1 MRLRKV
7 KLASASGVVGGAMV
21 LGKQCRGVL
30 LILIRVGQGRT
41 TLAICACGRLFGHV
55 FSRLS
60 FLSSFSF
67 SLVDGPV

>member
-21 LGKQCRGVL
+21 LGRQCRGVL

-41 TLAICACGRLFGHV
+41 ALAIGAGGGLFEH
-55 FSRLS
+55 
-60 FLSSFSF
+60 F
-67 SLVDGPV
+67 SLV